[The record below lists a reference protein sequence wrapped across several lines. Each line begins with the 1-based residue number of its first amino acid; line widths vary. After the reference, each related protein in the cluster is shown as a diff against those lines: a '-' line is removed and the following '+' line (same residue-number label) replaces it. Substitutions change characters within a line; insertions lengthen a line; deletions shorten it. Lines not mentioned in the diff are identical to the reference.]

1 MKKLTQFSQPLRA
14 SLPRV
19 LTLAALIGTCLSD
32 VVLAEDKVWEV
43 QSGNVLSKIVAEHY
57 PDYADRQAIMD
68 EILKRNPKAFSNKS
82 VNSLIVG
89 KTLILPDAKDLP
101 NLQPSPPPPAPAQP
115 AKLGADSAALAE
127 LKDTVALLQEENAAL
142 QEMVKGYVEAPTTNT
157 NVVDDLKKQLD
168 AAKQSLKESET
179 IKQQL
184 EEQVSTAKHDNETL
198 QNDLQQIRAA
208 AAMAENNAVS
218 AGNLPWILL
227 GLLALLTLPLIWL
240 LRRKREPTPLVSSA
254 VSSST
259 VATTPTAAVNTSS
272 LPSEVTQDSP
282 KMQAAT
288 TATTAAVVVVD
299 SNPDAALKL
308 DIARAYL
315 DLRDS
320 AAAADMLQEVL
331 KEGGE
336 QQRQEA
342 REILSFIT

>member
-101 NLQPSPPPPAPAQP
+101 NLQPSPPPPAQP

-184 EEQVSTAKHDNETL
+184 EEQVATAKHDNETL

-254 VSSST
+254 VSTST

-282 KMQAAT
+282 KMQA
-288 TATTAAVVVVD
+288 ATTAAVVVVD